1 MGALLSEL
9 DPKTL
14 RFQEM
19 AVFWDNNNNL
29 VEIDRRFIHH
39 PADVGV

>member
-1 MGALLSEL
+1 MGASLSEF

-14 RFQEM
+14 RFQKM
-19 AVFWDNNNNL
+19 AVFWDNNNL

-39 PADVGV
+39 PADGGV